1 MNNKISLIVCVKNG
15 MPYLKD
21 AIKSILLQD
30 YQNYEI
36 IVIESKSYDGT
47 NEWLSILSHK
57 KIKKFCQHDNK
68 GKFSALN
75 FGIKKSKGNI
85 IGILHAD
92 DIMPSKTVLSEIN
105 NSFKIRKCDILFGN
119 VAFCE
124 RENLNN
130 LKRYWDNKDSIN
142 KFNPPPHTGIY
153 LKSAIAKKIKYSL
166 KYKVSSDYDYIL
178 SLLKKN
184 LIFYKLNKVVCLMRL
199 GGESTN
205 INFFLRK
212 TKEDLLILKKF
223 FKNYLFVFIKKI
235 IQKIPQLFKSTKI
248 KKKFIEEISY
258 NKINIIDS
266 IKEIKSKN
274 FILCGLNL
282 AYLGFFKKIAY
293 NNNIYLWKDG
303 YFSKYFSKNYKKNP
317 GRDLIRNIFNEL
329 KLSKITIIGNLKKKE
344 KNFLEERNKNII
356 INFIKLPYFNKLEE
370 IKDQIKVYNN
380 DIIIITIPTPKQEL
394 LANYISYTKK
404 NYKIICIGGGLAM
417 ASGSEKIV
425 PNILYKIN
433 LEFLWRLISADFL
446 RRIFRL
452 FYSFLIFYKN
462 FIFNK
467 KLYSRIREI

>member
-1 MNNKISLIVCVKNG
+1 

-36 IVIESKSYDGT
+36 IVVESKSHDGT

-57 KIKKFCQHDNK
+57 KIKKFSYNNNK

-75 FGIKKSKGNI
+75 FGIKKSEGDI

-105 NSFKIRKCDILFGN
+105 NSFKIKKCDVLFGK
-119 VAFCE
+119 VVFCE

-130 LKRYWDNKDSIN
+130 LKRYWNNKNIIN
-142 KFNPPPHTGIY
+142 KFNLPPHTGIY

-184 LIFYKLNKVVCLMRL
+184 LIFYKLNRIVCLMRL

-205 INFFLRK
+205 INFFLMK
-212 TKEDLLILKKF
+212 TKEDILILKKF
-223 FKNYLFVFIKKI
+223 FNNYLFVFIKKI
-235 IQKIPQLFKSTKI
+235 IIKIPQLFKKIRI
-248 KKKFIEEISY
+248 KKKFIEEISC
-258 NKINIIDS
+258 NKINIIDGL
-266 IKEIKSKN
+266 KEIKSKN

-282 AYLGFFKKIAY
+282 AYLGFFKKISY

-303 YFSKYFSKNYKKNP
+303 YFSKKFCKNYKKNP
-317 GRDLIRNIFNEL
+317 GRDFIKNILNEK
-329 KLSKITIIGNLKKKE
+329 KLSKITIIGNLNEKE
-344 KNFLEERNKNII
+344 KNFLEKINKDIL

-370 IKDQIKVYNN
+370 IKDQIKLHNN
-380 DIIIITIPTPKQEL
+380 DLIIITIPTPKQEL

-417 ASGSEKIV
+417 ASGSEKMV
-425 PNILYKIN
+425 PYILCKIN
-433 LEFLWRLISADFL
+433 LEFLWRLVSSDFF

-452 FYSFLIFYKN
+452 FYTLLIFYKN

-467 KLYSRIREI
+467 KSYSRIREI